1 MAASSSSSGAQP
13 PNGASGELQQRQHIT
28 DDYHRFLSTASL
40 ATCVLAPVI
49 IALPPRKLDLY
60 SFSLAGTFVISA
72 NYQLKERTGR
82 GIVERA
88 RMPHIFGMPEQ
99 AREIQLRM
107 REAQTRDENRL
118 LEGSSSPTTQ
128 KKSGSLLEEKAKELW
143 MGGETEGWKERRLRE
158 EQEKL
163 ANGEGYGSMI
173 MDQIWEVWNWGKVK
187 DEDEEEQPEK
197 NASSKGVAE
206 K

>member
-13 PNGASGELQQRQHIT
+13 NGASGEFQQRQHIT

-60 SFSLAGTFVISA
+60 SFSLAGAFVVSA

-99 AREIQLRM
+99 AREIQLKM
-107 REAQTRDENRL
+107 RAQEEKRL
-118 LEGSSSPTTQ
+118 LEESPSATTQ
-128 KKSGSLLEEKAKELW
+128 KKSGSLLEGKAKELW

-173 MDQIWEVWNWGKVK
+173 VDQIWEVWNWGKVK